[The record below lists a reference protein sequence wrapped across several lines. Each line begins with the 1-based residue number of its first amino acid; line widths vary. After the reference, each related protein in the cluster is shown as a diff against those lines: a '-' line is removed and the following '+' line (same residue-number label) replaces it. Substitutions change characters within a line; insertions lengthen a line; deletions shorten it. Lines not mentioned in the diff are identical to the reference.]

1 MIVYLAGHFL
11 HDSVGCERRFA
22 VNLDELYAIHVRLTK
37 TTDGLPR
44 RYLYDKMATSRR
56 LTGLVGPRG
65 VGKTTLLLQLLAEA
79 YDSPAEGLY
88 VSADHIH
95 VVAAGLYAIA
105 AEHHRNGGQL
115 LVIDEIHKHPNW
127 AQELKNI
134 YDAFPQMRVIISGS
148 SSLQVA
154 KLGHDLSRRL
164 VKHEMRGLSFREFIG
179 FKTGRFPAPVSYEQL
194 LRDHVQIAADIAGGV
209 NIPALFREY
218 LRSGYYPFWLE
229 GLDDYWPK
237 LQNVLDKILYED
249 IPTAF
254 SVSPPG
260 VRQMKRLLSIV
271 ATSGPF
277 QINVSA
283 VAREVGMSRET
294 LYEYLDHLH
303 GAYVL
308 NELWFPGTGTRF
320 KRKPGKL
327 FFENGSLLTL
337 LANQNSPGFR
347 GALRE
352 TFVVNQ
358 LSHAT
363 DLSLSP
369 TADFQDATGTHFEV
383 GGPSK
388 DGSQLPEGRNG
399 YLLADDTEVGSG
411 NRIPLHLVGFLY

>member
-1 MIVYLAGHFL
+1 M
-11 HDSVGCERRFA
+11 
-22 VNLDELYAIHVRLTK
+22 NLDKLYAIHVRLTK
-37 TTDGLPR
+37 AADGLSK
-44 RYLYDKMATSRR
+44 RYLFPLISAPRR

-65 VGKTTLLLQLLAEA
+65 VGKTTLLVQILAEA
-79 YDSPAEGLY
+79 YDNPAKGLY
-88 VSADHIH
+88 MSADHIH
-95 VVAAGLYAIA
+95 VAATGLYAIA
-105 AEHHRNGGQL
+105 EEHHHNGGQL
-115 LVIDEIHKHPNW
+115 LAIDEIHKYPNW
-127 AQELKNI
+127 AQEIKSI
-134 YDAFPQMRVIISGS
+134 YDSFPEMRLIISGS

-164 VKHEMRGLSFREFIG
+164 VKHEMKGLSFREFIG
-179 FKTGRFPAPVSYEQL
+179 FKTGHFFAQVSYEEL
-194 LRDHVQIAADIAGGV
+194 LQNHVEIAADLAGQG
-209 NIPALFREY
+209 NILALFREY

-254 SVSPPG
+254 SVRPPG
-260 VRQMKRLLSIV
+260 VQQMKRLLSIV

-283 VAREVGMSRET
+283 VAREVGMARET

-303 GAYVL
+303 GAYVV
-308 NELWFPGTGTRF
+308 NELWHPGSGTRF

-337 LANQNSPGFR
+337 LANENTPAFI

-358 LSHAT
+358 LGSVT
-363 DLSLSP
+363 DLKLSP
-369 TADFQDATGTHFEV
+369 SADFQDGAGIHFEV
-383 GGPSK
+383 GGASK
-388 DGSQLPEGRNG
+388 DGSQLPEGQMG
-399 YLLADDTEVGSG
+399 HLLVDDTEVGSG
-411 NRIPLHLVGFLY
+411 NRIPLYLVGILY